1 MRRGAWGKCTVI
13 ANEGVGI
20 GNINPFRY
28 RGYYFD
34 REIGLY
40 YLQSRYYDPEIG
52 RWLNSDAVEMLL
64 VSIDAAGVNIYSY
77 CENKPMN
84 FVDLYGFKKKSVTWI
99 APAVNLIIALIPTIW
114 AINKLLRGGKAMV
127 KTLIELGKQIVK
139 KGKKIIKKLD
149 DWLYRQFATTIGYEL
164 TKIIGSGIISIIAVL
179 LSVGDIVQYVIDCLD
194 GKWDDHLDTKK
205 KLKLRIILKR
215 G

>member
-1 MRRGAWGKCTVI
+1 MPTITQDTSDCQI
-13 ANEGVGI
+13 AT
-20 GNINPFRY
+20 INPFRY
-28 RGYYFD
+28 RGYYYD
-34 REIGLY
+34 EEIGLY
-40 YLQSRYYDPEIG
+40 YISSRYYDPEIC
-52 RWLNSDAVEMLL
+52 RFLNSDAVEMLL
-64 VSIDAAGVNIYSY
+64 VSIDAASANIYSY

-84 FVDLYGFKKKSVTWI
+84 FIDLYGFKKISVTWI
-99 APAVNLIIALIPTIW
+99 STAVNLIIALIPTIW
-114 AINKLLRGGKAMV
+114 AINKLLRGGKAIV

-164 TKIIGSGIISIIAVL
+164 TKIIGGGLISIIAVF

-194 GKWDDHLDTKK
+194 GKWDDYLDTKK
-205 KLKLRIILKR
+205 KLKLRIILRR